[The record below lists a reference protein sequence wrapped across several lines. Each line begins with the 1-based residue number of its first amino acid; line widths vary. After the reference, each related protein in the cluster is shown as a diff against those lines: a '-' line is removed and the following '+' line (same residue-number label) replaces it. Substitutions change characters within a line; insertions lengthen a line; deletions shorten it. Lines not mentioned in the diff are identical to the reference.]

1 MSFQLIE
8 SVRFSWEWR
17 LFLIVVEAISVLGKF
32 RVLTERT
39 FELVDLVVISFNV
52 SRKVCSGLLLETV
65 AAVDSPVGVPS
76 TLRDNGISVGL
87 AT

>member
-1 MSFQLIE
+1 MIE

-39 FELVDLVVISFNV
+39 FELVDLVVISFDV